1 MQRQTNRL
9 KIPLWT
15 NFVFVIF
22 LLSGLSVHINAAPP
36 APTEP
41 TAANAHAFYL
51 PLIRNGEAGKQ
62 WSGIHLGNIRTDA
75 RYEWHPATYWYL
87 NPTVNQAAIW
97 PAIIVVQSNQI
108 YEIHRNTTAV
118 GCSIQNASVRLPNAF
133 AYLQAAAQ
141 AGSKVVIR
149 ITPSPGSFLS
159 WAESPPSHRR
169 MVVINPLGVLKTW
182 IFNDA
187 THEYN
192 LADVP
197 ADFQEP
203 SDCSQ
208 LGRYRSLRDIA
219 DEIKA
224 IYDLNR
230 SFGWTEYGF
239 EPANEPNIEWF
250 GADTLDINRT
260 KAVAWDMMDLYFY
273 YLMLRIKELQ
283 QATPTFQP
291 SVFTP
296 PMAQSQFEAG
306 ILLEYCQK
314 DRYFVDDKNKL
325 LPYPTGYERMRN
337 AIEASDGF
345 SWHSYWHQG
354 DPFETYTDCNQA
366 TANGGH
372 HISYHFPALL
382 KTHLAA
388 TGKPLIIS
396 EADLLSPWQIPPR
409 TPGIAAKDDQPT
421 ATATSLRNFLQ
432 LEHAGLAAAYPTSP
446 ALFAL
451 WLLNDNT
458 SSLTDSPDDE
468 QCIAGNCGLDHN
480 WHEAYRD
487 ALEQLHTFSYSA
499 AEIQRYGL
507 PAGATYTINEVT
519 VRAWFTQWWKGTEE

>member
-1 MQRQTNRL
+1 MQPSINRL
-9 KIPLWT
+9 KLLLRSL
-15 NFVFVIF
+15 FLLVIF
-22 LLSGLSVHINAAPP
+22 LMNGLSVRLNAAPP

-41 TAANAHAFYL
+41 TAIDSAHAFYL
-51 PLIRNGEAGKQ
+51 PLIQNGDAHKQ

-75 RYEWHPATYWYL
+75 RYEWHPTTFWYL
-87 NPTVNQAAIW
+87 NPTLNRSATW

-250 GADTLDINRT
+250 TGFEGNPQPMNDHPGAWN
-260 KAVAWDMMDLYFY
+260 MMDLYFY

-296 PMAQSQFEAG
+296 PMA
-306 ILLEYCQK
+306 
-314 DRYFVDDKNKL
+314 
-325 LPYPTGYERMRN
+325 
-337 AIEASDGF
+337 
-345 SWHSYWHQG
+345 
-354 DPFETYTDCNQA
+354 
-366 TANGGH
+366 
-372 HISYHFPALL
+372 
-382 KTHLAA
+382 
-388 TGKPLIIS
+388 
-396 EADLLSPWQIPPR
+396 
-409 TPGIAAKDDQPT
+409 
-421 ATATSLRNFLQ
+421 
-432 LEHAGLAAAYPTSP
+432 
-446 ALFAL
+446 
-451 WLLNDNT
+451 
-458 SSLTDSPDDE
+458 
-468 QCIAGNCGLDHN
+468 
-480 WHEAYRD
+480 
-487 ALEQLHTFSYSA
+487 
-499 AEIQRYGL
+499 
-507 PAGATYTINEVT
+507 
-519 VRAWFTQWWKGTEE
+519 